1 MVGID
6 AATENAQM
14 TTENSGDR
22 RPSLGASLAALL
34 ALIGVAIVI
43 GVMDLLFQGQLPS
56 WGAALASWSW
66 TLNVLLVI
74 LAIVI
79 IVMVLRLV
87 FRGVGV
93 SPQDR
98 TRERRARRHGYN
110 VGAAYRDPAVDIARA
125 RYARGEIS
133 QDQLDRTLAQLGKSS

>member
-1 MVGID
+1 M
-6 AATENAQM
+6 TETVWSEGNADP
-14 TTENSGDR
+14 TTGGRVDR
-22 RPSLGASLAALL
+22 RPSTRSSVVALL
-34 ALIGVAIVI
+34 ALVGIAAVI
-43 GVMDLLFQGQLPS
+43 GVIDLLVQGQTPS
-56 WGAALASWSW
+56 AAAALASWGW
-66 TLNVLLVI
+66 VVNVILVI

-93 SPQDR
+93 SPHDR

-110 VGAAYRDPAVDIARA
+110 VGVPYRDPAVDIARA